1 MTPEDITGAAG
12 LGPKRRLAGKFT
24 EFRRVMKMDTMP
36 EFAAMSLQGS
46 YIAGA
51 QACFQILQAASK
63 ESAEDAIVI
72 WGELQTEI
80 LTAMPKRERPIVEV
94 VSGMKM

>member
-1 MTPEDITGAAG
+1 MTPADITGASMA
-12 LGPKRRLAGKFT
+12 PKRRLAGKFG
-24 EFRRVMKMDTMP
+24 EFRKAMKMDTMP

-63 ESAEDAIVI
+63 ESAEDALVI
-72 WGELQTEI
+72 WGELQQEI
-80 LTAMPKRERPIVEV
+80 LTAMPKREKPLVEV
-94 VSGMKM
+94 PKITM